1 MAIIKCRSWAVVL
14 IAVLVVGSA
23 PQALAQTDDVLA
35 PQALA
40 EQFPSLDIP
49 PPGALRGTELP
60 AHPRILLNDTRFE
73 ELERQIEEDPH
84 ARQWYEELK
93 AKADAYLES
102 QLPAHV
108 VDDGLR
114 LLSMSRRTLEHV
126 RTLALVYRIDGERKY
141 ARRCW
146 QELEIVAGFPD
157 WNPKH
162 FLDVGEMTH
171 AFAIGYDWLYDY
183 WTPRQKR
190 VIRNAIAS
198 LGLNPAMAAYRGT
211 APENESWWADS
222 EHNWN
227 QVTNGGVGIGAIA
240 VMDNFPVLASN
251 VLHGALR
258 RLPLAMQ
265 HYAPDGAWNEGPG
278 YWDYAT
284 RYNTL
289 ILAALETSYG
299 NDFGLS
305 ELSGFAET
313 GYFAAHMTG
322 PLGRSFNFADSGDG
336 IVKGPELFW
345 LARRFDEPAFAAYQ
359 KQRGTAKTMNLVWY
373 EPAFQRLSG
382 FEGSIER
389 DRYFRA
395 TEVAV
400 FRSAWND
407 DAALFTGLKAG
418 DNKAN
423 HSNLDL
429 GTFVLDAQGVR
440 WATELGSDDYNME
453 GYFDVDSLRWTY
465 YRMRTE
471 GQNTLVLNPSVEPSQ
486 NPEAVTEIERFESA
500 ADRAYAVAN
509 LTPAYAEHAES
520 VQRGLA
526 LVSERRQ
533 VLIQDEIQAETP
545 TEVWWFMH
553 TPAEVEVASDGKTA
567 TLRRDGK
574 TLEARLLAPSD
585 GQFTVR
591 DARPLPSS
599 PDPPPQAQ
607 NEGIRKLSIQRTG
620 ATDERIAV
628 LLTPRP
634 EGQERPPVPEVR
646 PLAEW

>member
-1 MAIIKCRSWAVVL
+1 
-14 IAVLVVGSA
+14 
-23 PQALAQTDDVLA
+23 VLA
-35 PQALA
+35 PQNVS
-40 EQFPSLDIP
+40 EQFPDLNIP
-49 PPGALRGTELP
+49 SPGDLRGTELP
-60 AHPRILLNDTRFE
+60 AHPRILLNDARFE
-73 ELERQIEEDPH
+73 ELERQIGEDPH
-84 ARQWYEELK
+84 VRAWYEELK
-93 AKADAYLES
+93 KQADAYLES

-126 RTLALVYRIDGERKY
+126 RTLAFVYRLEGERKY
-141 ARRCW
+141 AQRCW
-146 QELEIVAGFPD
+146 QELMIVADFPD

-162 FLDVGEMTH
+162 FLDTGEMTH

-211 APENESWWADS
+211 APENESWWTDS

-240 VMDNFPVLASN
+240 VMDDFPVLASN

-299 NDFGLS
+299 TDFGLS
-305 ELSGFAET
+305 ELPGFAET
-313 GYFAAHMTG
+313 GYFAVHMTG

-336 IVKGPELFW
+336 TVKGPELFW
-345 LARRFDEPAFAAYQ
+345 LASRFNEPAFAAYQ
-359 KQRGTAKTMNLVWY
+359 KQHGTANTMNLVWY
-373 EPAFQRLSG
+373 RPEFRELSG
-382 FEGSIER
+382 FEGTVER

-407 DAALFTGLKAG
+407 EEALFTGLKAG

-453 GYFDVDSLRWTY
+453 GYFSDSLRWTY
-465 YRMRTE
+465 YRMRSE
-471 GQNTLVLNPSVEPSQ
+471 GQNTLVLNPSIEPSQ
-486 NPEAVTEIERFESA
+486 DPDAAVEIERFDSSEEHAFAVTDLSA
-500 ADRAYAVAN
+500 
-509 LTPAYAEHAES
+509 AYAEHAES
-520 VQRGLA
+520 VRRGLA
-526 LVSERRQ
+526 LTSGRRQ
-533 VLIQDEIQAETP
+533 VLVQDEIQATDP
-545 TEVWWFMH
+545 AEVWWFMH
-553 TPAEVEVASDGKTA
+553 TPAEIEVTNDGRTA
-567 TLRRDGK
+567 TLRHEGK
-574 TLEARLLAPSD
+574 TLEARLLAPPD
-585 GQFTVR
+585 GRFTIR
-591 DARPLPSS
+591 DARPLSSS

-607 NEGIRKLSIQRTG
+607 NEGIRKLSIQLTG
-620 ATDERIAV
+620 VTDTRIAV
-628 LLTPRP
+628 LLTPLAD
-634 EGQERPPVPEVR
+634 GQERPSVPEVH
-646 PLAEW
+646 PLDEW